1 MAEDRDLIPGE
12 NVLLHVNKHVLVLV
26 RRILVPT
33 LAVLVIV
40 VALLL
45 VPLAAL
51 HDLRWFVVLVLLLGL
66 LVYLDIQ
73 YIIWRSESYTISDQ
87 RVLLRRGVIGKYSR
101 SVGIARVQD
110 VTTSQGLLGR
120 VFDYGTVEIESAGKD
135 GAEILAYVPD
145 PQDFRNVLLEQLHPG
160 VGPQGASL

>member
-1 MAEDRDLIPGE
+1 MADDRDLIPGE

-66 LVYLDIQ
+66 FVYLDIQ

-145 PQDFRNVLLEQLHPG
+145 PQGFRNVLLEQLHPSG
-160 VGPQGASL
+160 GQPGIPL

>member
-145 PQDFRNVLLEQLHPG
+145 PQGFRNVLLEQLHPR
-160 VGPQGASL
+160 VGQPGIPL